1 LLPLEETLELAFLR
15 ADRVE
20 PFDLLGVVIKLSTEL
35 LLSLS
40 VGCVDRRL
48 SLAAPVLSLPSLA
61 SSFYYTSLWVLME
74 SRILFDFHWVH
85 RKL

>member
-1 LLPLEETLELAFLR
+1 
-15 ADRVE
+15 
-20 PFDLLGVVIKLSTEL
+20 
-35 LLSLS
+35 
-40 VGCVDRRL
+40 
-48 SLAAPVLSLPSLA
+48 LPSLA